1 MKLNNKDIQ
10 NYNKNGVIVLK
21 KVFKEDEISY
31 LQKRIELYI
40 KKFQFKLKGKNINFI
55 KNKINSIHKFRDPFF
70 KKFSN
75 QKKVK
80 EIGDYLLKSTCKVKH
95 FEYFAKPALVG
106 MASPMH
112 QDNYYWNL
120 INPNALTIW
129 IAIDSANKKN
139 GSVDYLLKSH
149 KKLYKHEDSFM
160 QGSSQKLTDIKKI
173 KKKFRMKSF
182 NLKPGDCLIHHSQI
196 VHGSKKNIS
205 KFNRRGF
212 TIQLMPTSSK
222 IDKKKFNQ
230 YQKSLSKQIKLRNN
244 LQN

>member
-1 MKLNNKDIQ
+1 
-10 NYNKNGVIVLK
+10 
-21 KVFKEDEISY
+21 
-31 LQKRIELYI
+31 
-40 KKFQFKLKGKNINFI
+40 
-55 KNKINSIHKFRDPFF
+55 
-70 KKFSN
+70 
-75 QKKVK
+75 
-80 EIGDYLLKSTCKVKH
+80 
-95 FEYFAKPALVG
+95 
-106 MASPMH
+106 MH

-120 INPNALTIW
+120 LNPNALTIW

-160 QGSSQKLTDIKKI
+160 PGSSQKLTDIKKI

-182 NLKPGDCLIHHSQI
+182 NLKPGDCLIHHSQV

-212 TIQLMPTSSK
+212 TVQLMPTSSK